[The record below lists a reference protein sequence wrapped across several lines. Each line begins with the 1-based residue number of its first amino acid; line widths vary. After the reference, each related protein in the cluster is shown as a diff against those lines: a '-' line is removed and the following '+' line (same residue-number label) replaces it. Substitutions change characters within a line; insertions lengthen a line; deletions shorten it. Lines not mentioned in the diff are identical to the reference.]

1 MRARLSDE
9 LDAVRRDLARWGGDL
24 PVDVTGS
31 RLDRREGGHYLY
43 AMSLERRVQAPPFT
57 TTEIR
62 LRNGKAL
69 TGTIEE
75 VHEKG
80 HVFIVATEVP
90 IPEEGRGAILAFTP
104 TEVLEAML
112 GILATVHPVV
122 EETKRERVW
131 RTVGLR
137 ETGSSADAV
146 AHPVLSEGRLNAGQR
161 GAAYQVL
168 GSELTAVIG
177 PPGTGKTLTLGA
189 TVTAAV
195 EALDR
200 KVLVVAHTNGALDLA
215 LKAVIDVAEPAL
227 L

>member
-1 MRARLSDE
+1 MPVADLNTPEARFADLHAGCVRGLSDE

-62 LRNGKAL
+62 MRNGKAL

-177 PPGTGKTLTLGA
+177 PPGTN
-189 TVTAAV
+189 TAGIWPKCSAPIRRPGTI
-195 EALDR
+195 LSQMPR
-200 KVLVVAHTNGALDLA
+200 
-215 LKAVIDVAEPAL
+215 
-227 L
+227 